1 MTFWI
6 NGTYREKA
14 DNVIA
19 LADRGFALGDGLF
32 ETLLVR
38 EGEPVFLSEHLS
50 RLHASARIMEVPVR
64 YDETAIHK
72 AIRKLAGVGDGDMA
86 ARITLSRGVGPRGI
100 LPPKSGD
107 AQPVMTIA
115 LSPAPPVRRTSISC
129 IHSSIRRNEGS
140 PAARMKTLSYID
152 NILARQ
158 EAEQTG
164 AGEAIMLNNQG
175 LVTCTSV
182 GNIFIVAGDNQ
193 LLTPNTDC
201 GVLPGIVRRKI
212 IDLARADGVEVEAGY
227 VQDSDY
233 QDRPIFITNSLM
245 GISPAH
251 ILGEEPSGK
260 VAMITRL
267 KSLYAAAVAADLKQR
282 KVG

>member
-1 MTFWI
+1 MTYWI

-14 DNVIA
+14 DSVIA

-38 EGEPVFLSEHLS
+38 GGEPVFLSEHLA
-50 RLHASARIMEVPVR
+50 RLKKSADFMAIPVAH
-64 YDETAIHK
+64 DETAIHK
-72 AIRKLAGVGDGDMA
+72 AIRKLADGAEGDLA

-100 LPPKSGD
+100 LPPKS
-107 AQPVMTIA
+107 AVAKPVMTIA
-115 LSPAPPVRRTSISC
+115 LSPAPPARRASVSC
-129 IHSSIRRNEGS
+129 ILSSIRRNEGS

-158 EAEQTG
+158 EAEQAG

-175 LVTCTSV
+175 LVTCASV
-182 GNIFIVAGDNQ
+182 GNIFIVTGENR

-212 IDLARADGVEVEAGY
+212 IDLARENGIEAETGY
-227 VQDSDY
+227 VQDNDY
-233 QDRPIFITNSLM
+233 QGRPIFITNSLTGM
-245 GISPAH
+245 APAH
-251 ILGEEPSGK
+251 ILGEPPSGR
-260 VAMITRL
+260 VEVIARL

-282 KVG
+282 KGG

>member
-6 NGTYREKA
+6 NGNYREK
-14 DNVIA
+14 DDSVIA

-38 EGEPVFLSEHLS
+38 AGEPVFLSEHLS
-50 RLHASARIMEVPVR
+50 RMHASAEIMELPVP
-64 YDETAIHK
+64 YDEADIHK
-72 AIRKLAGVGDGDMA
+72 AIRKLAGDSEGDLA
-86 ARITLSRGVGPRGI
+86 ARITLTRGVGPRGI
-100 LPPKSGD
+100 LPPKGHE
-107 AQPVMTIA
+107 AQPVMIIA
-115 LSPAPPVRRTSISC
+115 LSPAPPARRGSVPC
-129 IHSSIRRNEGS
+129 ILSSIRRNEGS

-158 EAEQTG
+158 EAEQAG

-182 GNIFIVAGDNQ
+182 GNIFIVAGENQ

-201 GVLPGIVRRKI
+201 GVLPGIVRRKV
-212 IDLARADGVEVEAGY
+212 IDLARQDGIEVETGY
-227 VQDSDY
+227 VQDNDY
-233 QDRPIFITNSLM
+233 QGRSIFITNSLM

-251 ILGEEPSGK
+251 ILGEERSGK
-260 VAMITRL
+260 VEVITRL
-267 KSLYAAAVAADLKQR
+267 KSLYAAAVMADLKAR
-282 KVG
+282 GEG

>member
-6 NGTYREKA
+6 NGKYREKH
-14 DNVIA
+14 DSVIA

-32 ETLLVR
+32 ETLLAR
-38 EGEPVFLSEHLS
+38 DGEPVFLSEHLS
-50 RLHASARIMEVPVR
+50 RMHASAQIMDLPVP
-64 YDETAIHK
+64 YDEAVIHK
-72 AIRKLAGVGDGDMA
+72 AIRKLAGDGEGDMA

-100 LPPKSGD
+100 LPPKNSE

-115 LSPAPPVRRTSISC
+115 LSPAPPARRGSVPC
-129 IHSSIRRNEGS
+129 ILSSIRRNEGS

-158 EAEQTG
+158 EAEQAG

-182 GNIFIVAGDNQ
+182 GNIFIVIGDNQ

-212 IDLARADGVEVEAGY
+212 IDLARANGIGVETGY
-227 VQDSDY
+227 VQDNDY
-233 QDRPIFITNSLM
+233 HGRPIFITNSLI
-245 GISPAH
+245 GLSPAH
-251 ILGEEPSGK
+251 ILGETPSGK
-260 VAMITRL
+260 VALITQL
-267 KSLYAAAVAADLKQR
+267 KSLYAAAMASDVKER
-282 KVG
+282 REG